1 MNRKEKKWDLIAIVI
16 LLLYP
21 LRHMNLGIDLMDA
34 GYSLGNYQYMATMN
48 ETWKLATYLSNA
60 LGALLMKLPFGN
72 FWIGMNTYTGL
83 LIGVVSAASY
93 LYCSRQ
99 FLNRKLLLFISELV
113 ALSLC
118 WAPSTILYQYVGY
131 FFMTISAMLLFQG
144 IQTEKKRYDI
154 IAGVILGFSVIA
166 RMPNITYMALIVPV
180 WYAFYLKKE
189 GTLVQLFQKTLW
201 CIAGYLLGLLPGLCL
216 ICIHYGIDAYPRM
229 ITSLFAMTD
238 QAQDYKPTS
247 MITAMFDDYFAYSIW
262 LILFFFYL
270 AVGIVFFKMAEKH
283 LRKGLQTA
291 GKILY
296 VLGLLVVLRFCYGRG
311 MFGFDYQE
319 AFSYYKWITV
329 YLLVT
334 VLLCIY
340 LLFNK
345 RERIEKRIWACFLL
359 VMIFVTPLGSN
370 NGLYPIINNLFL
382 VGPVSVWLL
391 FDTIEPLK
399 DSFPVKTVT
408 YFLCICVTIQS
419 LLFGVCACFHD
430 AADEKR
436 VQVEIPGS
444 VSTTGMKTTVEKA
457 QNLQELGGYLQE
469 NNLLESQVILIGNI
483 PAISYIFDLQPA
495 VFTTWI
501 DLDSNSK
508 VQFEQEL
515 QALSPENVI
524 VITST
529 VIEKEEKHA
538 LLKDWMDA
546 YHYESTFQNEAFCVY
561 EQK

>member
-1 MNRKEKKWDLIAIVI
+1 MNRKKVNWDIVAVVI
-16 LLLYP
+16 LILYP
-21 LRHMNLGIDLMDA
+21 LRHVNIGIDLMDA

-60 LGALLMKLPFGN
+60 LGALFMKLPFGN
-72 FWIGMNTYTGL
+72 LWIGMNIYTGL
-83 LIGVVSAASY
+83 LIGAVSAVSY

-99 FLNRKLLLFISELV
+99 FPNKQLLLFISELV

-118 WAPSTILYQYVGY
+118 WAPSTILYQYAGY

-144 IQTEKKRYDI
+144 IQTGKKRYDI
-154 IAGVILGFSVIA
+154 IAGVILGLSVIA

-201 CIAGYLLGLLPGLCL
+201 CIVGYLLGLLPGLFL
-216 ICIHYGIDAYPRM
+216 ICIRYGIDAYPRM

-238 QAQDYKPTS
+238 QATDYKPTS

-262 LILFFFYL
+262 LILFLFYL

-283 LRKGLQTA
+283 LSQGLQTA
-291 GKILY
+291 GKVCY

-311 MFGFDYQE
+311 MFGFDYQSF
-319 AFSYYKWITV
+319 FSFYKWITV

-334 VLLCIY
+334 ILLCIC

-345 RERIEKRIWACFLL
+345 REMIEKRIWACFLL

-382 VGPVSVWLL
+382 VAPVSVWLL
-391 FDTIEPLK
+391 FDTLEPLK
-399 DSFPVKTVT
+399 NSFPVKTMT
-408 YFLCICVTIQS
+408 CFLCLCVTIQS
-419 LLFGVCACFHD
+419 GLFGIFYCFHD
-430 AADEKR
+430 VADSAR
-436 VQVEIPGS
+436 VEVNIPGS
-444 VSTTGMKTTVEKA
+444 VSTTGMKTTVDKA
-457 QNLQELGGYLQE
+457 QNLQELGGYLEQ
-469 NNLLESQVILIGNI
+469 NGLLDSKVILFGNI
-483 PAISYIFDLQPA
+483 PAISYIFDLEPA

-508 VQFEQEL
+508 VQFEEEL

-529 VIEKEEKHA
+529 EIEKGEKQT
-538 LLKDWMDA
+538 LLKDWMNA

-561 EQK
+561 QQK